1 MRLLLVEDEADF
13 ARTLRKALEEEHFAV
28 DVADNG
34 VEGLHLATEVAYDA
48 IVLDLM
54 IPGIDGFTVLET
66 LRREGRRTPVLVL
79 TARDTLTD
87 KVRGLDLGADDY
99 LTKPFELSE
108 LVARL
113 RAAIRRSSGDPAPTI
128 TLGDLTIDTNARRVL
143 RRDRPVELTA
153 REYAIL
159 ELLLRRRGTL
169 VTRPVICEHI
179 YDDEDEVVSNVVDVH
194 VAALRRKL
202 GRDLILTRRGHGYMI
217 DA

>member
-13 ARTLRKALEEEHFAV
+13 ARTLKKALEEEHFAV
-28 DVADNG
+28 DVAANG
-34 VEGLHLATEVAYDA
+34 VDALHAATEIPYDA
-48 IVLDLM
+48 VVLDLM
-54 IPGIDGFTVLET
+54 IPGIDGWTVLET
-66 LRREGRRTPVLVL
+66 LRRERKRVPVLIL
-79 TARDTLTD
+79 TAKDTLAD

-108 LVARL
+108 LVARV
-113 RAAIRRSSGDPAPTI
+113 RAAIRRSSGDPAPTL
-128 TLGDLTIDTNARRVL
+128 TLGDLVIDTNARRVM
-143 RRDRPVELTA
+143 RGDQPIELTA
-153 REYAIL
+153 REYSIL

-202 GRDLILTRRGHGYMI
+202 GRDLIQTRRGHGYMI

>member
-28 DVADNG
+28 DVAANG

-79 TARDTLTD
+79 TARDTLPD